1 MTDEQFLVA
10 VTKNKDSDF
19 NFRERRHEDWT
30 DNYTLYRDK
39 VLINQLTQRQSVN
52 VPLMK
57 YSIQTNLKDVDDP
70 PMLYFNNRD
79 NDTQKEVFYNEY
91 WKFRALENK
100 LIVKDI
106 VDKKQVFIFG
116 RSFKKLNIVDG
127 HFYFEI
133 IDPQDMLVNRFV
145 DPAKLDTARHIC
157 QEH

>member
-70 PMLYFNNRD
+70 PMLYFSNRD
-79 NDTQKEVFYNEY
+79 NDTQKAEFPI
-91 WKFRALENK
+91 WQDFQK
-100 LIVKDI
+100 VK
-106 VDKKQVFIFG
+106 
-116 RSFKKLNIVDG
+116 
-127 HFYFEI
+127 H
-133 IDPQDMLVNRFV
+133 
-145 DPAKLDTARHIC
+145 C
-157 QEH
+157 

>member
-10 VTKNKDSDF
+10 VRKSKEDGF

-57 YSIQTNLKDVDDP
+57 YSIQTNLKDVYDP
-70 PMLYFNNRD
+70 PMLYFSNRD

-91 WKFRALENK
+91 WR
-100 LIVKDI
+100 II
-106 VDKKQVFIFG
+106 YIF
-116 RSFKKLNIVDG
+116 KICLDG
-127 HFYFEI
+127 IFH
-133 IDPQDMLVNRFV
+133 
-145 DPAKLDTARHIC
+145 
-157 QEH
+157 

>member
-10 VTKNKDSDF
+10 VTKNKESAY
-19 NFRERRHEDWT
+19 NFRERRHDDWT

-39 VLINQLTQRQSVN
+39 VLVNRLTQRQSVN

-57 YSIQTNLKDVDDP
+57 YSIQTLLKDVDYP

-91 WKFRALENK
+91 WKWRALENK

-106 VDKKQVFIFG
+106 VDKKQVFLGG
-116 RSFKKLNIVDG
+116 RSFKKLNILNG

-133 IDPQDMLVNRFV
+133 IDYQDILVNRYV
-145 DPAKLDTARHIC
+145 DPANID
-157 QEH
+157 